1 MKIRMFII
9 LFTFLSRAAFSVES
23 GKLLIRGPIERRI
36 SLVVTPEAIASAL
49 DLTTTQSDLKVAT
62 LNERSNSKTG
72 YIVSVTSANLGKMK
86 MLDGAEV
93 FSYTM
98 KLDGAPVGLS
108 TSTGSIFTRS
118 TTATPVNI
126 NRNVTISYNGKAIEN
141 MTEGI
146 YSDTVT
152 FNIAAR

>member
-1 MKIRMFII
+1 MTII
-9 LFTFLSRAAFSVES
+9 LLAFLSNTAFTAES
-23 GKLLIRGPIERRI
+23 GNLLIRGPIERRI

-72 YIVSVTSANLGKMK
+72 YIVSVTSANLGKLK
-86 MLDGAEV
+86 MIDGAEV

-98 KLDGAPVGLS
+98 KLDGAPIGLT
-108 TSTGSIFTRS
+108 TSTGSIFTRAV
-118 TTATPVNI
+118 TATPVNV
-126 NRNVTISYNGKAIEN
+126 NRNVTISYTGKAIEN
-141 MTEGI
+141 MTEGT